1 MVELVHPDDEVFR
14 KDVLGRHHLD
24 AFIVARVDLERVVRV
39 DTHQTVLAMIEVVGT
54 LAQVEI
60 EDADGIDLLHVEV
73 SLAERHV
80 LRDGL
85 GHPIEHTL
93 EEIQLARLLD
103 LHQDDFAL
111 AVARL
116 DVDAVELVA
125 LVLLVALAL
134 KDFHNLD
141 FLANEHSH

>member
-1 MVELVHPDDEVFR
+1 M
-14 KDVLGRHHLD
+14 
-24 AFIVARVDLERVVRV
+24 

-60 EDADGIDLLHVEV
+60 EDADGIDFLHVEV

-103 LHQDDFAL
+103 LH
-111 AVARL
+111 
-116 DVDAVELVA
+116 
-125 LVLLVALAL
+125 
-134 KDFHNLD
+134 
-141 FLANEHSH
+141 